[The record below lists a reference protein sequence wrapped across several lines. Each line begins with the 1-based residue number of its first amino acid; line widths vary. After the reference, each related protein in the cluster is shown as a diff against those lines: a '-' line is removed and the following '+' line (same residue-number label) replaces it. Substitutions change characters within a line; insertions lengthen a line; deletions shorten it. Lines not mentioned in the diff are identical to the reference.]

1 MSISLSADSALAQ
14 NASANRDQVAQPGS
28 LRISIPIDSQPYASY
43 ADSRITH
50 QQASYQ
56 RSRKTQAQGEAQGWI
71 SAFQIVSVQL
81 LLLVLLVS
89 LSAYTRADNRAYL
102 ANAEPDWQQLALLV
116 DEEKR
121 PALSLDPKAA
131 RSSWALAIDNDILAP
146 GHRDR
151 DYTYGL
157 NFTYSGAGARDADL
171 SLREPL
177 SAIDRLLGI
186 ENEPSTR
193 DGYSLEFGF
202 FGFTPATLTD
212 AAPDYNDRP
221 YASLVYF
228 SSSHEQIDLAENLA
242 WKTTLT
248 LGALGTGLVGEL
260 QNITHEQL
268 GGKPARGWNNQISEG
283 GELTGRYVIARQHLL
298 EGLSETMEVKSTLQ
312 ASVGYLTEASWSL
325 SMRSGKL
332 FSPWSS
338 FNPELISY
346 GEKSTYTSTAT
357 PTTEH
362 YFWAGIT
369 LKLRAYNAFLQGQ
382 FRNSEV
388 TYGRDELHPL
398 VLEGWAGYT
407 YAFKQGYRFSYVL
420 RGQTSEIKQGD
431 GDRNVLW
438 GGLILSKVI

>member
-1 MSISLSADSALAQ
+1 MSISLSADNALAE
-14 NASANRDQVAQPGS
+14 AAGRADQAAQGGVR
-28 LRISIPIDSQPYASY
+28 RISIPLTGPLHSSY
-43 ADSRITH
+43 ANNPGAHHREPLN
-50 QQASYQ
+50 
-56 RSRKTQAQGEAQGWI
+56 RSGRSKPTSPQDWV
-71 SAFQIVSVQL
+71 SLFQIASVQIL
-81 LLLVLLVS
+81 LLILLVS

-102 ANAEPDWQQLALLV
+102 AKTEPDWQQLALLI

-121 PALSLDPKAA
+121 PALLFDPRAA

-157 NFTYSGAGARDADL
+157 NFTYSGAGARDADF

-177 SAIDRLLGI
+177 SAIDRLIGI
-186 ENEPSTR
+186 EDHPSSR

-202 FGFTPATLTD
+202 FGFTPATLTG

-228 SSSHEQIDLAENLA
+228 SSSHEHIDLAENLA

-248 LGALGTGLVGEL
+248 LGSLGTGLVGEL

-298 EGLSETMEVKSTLQ
+298 EGLSDTMEIKSTLQ

-325 SMRSGKL
+325 SLRDGKL

-362 YFWAGIT
+362 YFWAGVT
-369 LKLRAYNAFLQGQ
+369 VKLRAYNAFLQGQ

-388 TYGRDELHPL
+388 TYHQDDLHPF
-398 VLEGWAGYT
+398 VVESWAGYT

-420 RGQTSEIKQGD
+420 RGQTSEIKHGE

-438 GGLILSKVI
+438 GGLILSKII